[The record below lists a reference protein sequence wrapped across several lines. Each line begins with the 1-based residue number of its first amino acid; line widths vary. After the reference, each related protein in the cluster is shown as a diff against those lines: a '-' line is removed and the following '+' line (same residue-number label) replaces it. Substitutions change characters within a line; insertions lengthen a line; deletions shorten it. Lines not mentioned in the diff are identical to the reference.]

1 MQKLDQIYKLILTF
15 IIFATFFTGCD
26 DKNNLKTPLQPS
38 SGAISNDA
46 LSYLNS
52 LRLRSD
58 LSTLSKNKILTS
70 SSLAHAKYTFI
81 NKADSHN
88 QSPNSP
94 EFSGITPKDRAYKTG
109 YNTQISENLSVGA
122 EDEVASIDGLMSAIY
137 HRFAFLDT
145 KINEIG
151 YASFGDENSK
161 NFVYNM
167 GNSKLNNF
175 CKKKKSDEG
184 YGKFYTKLCKDESVA
199 ISESKYNSLNQ
210 IDRNDYVYFPNSSG
224 TKAFFSR
231 ETPDPMPECKITA
244 NPVSIEF
251 NEFKKPVKM
260 KSFKVFDGE
269 NELKNSKILTK
280 KNDVNSIFSEFQFAF
295 FSKDVFKFNQDY
307 KVLFSYIQDN
317 KEKNLEWSFKTSSPK
332 FPYFVVKDGDKI
344 GVEAN
349 KWYSIFFEPNDC
361 NDVFTSYKTT
371 YRFMK
376 KPLIESVDTNLININ
391 LSGSKNAKLTIKTDN
406 GKKITVH
413 ITNNSGG
420 FFINKLYLGVIL
432 VIILALFFI
441 IRRR

>member
-1 MQKLDQIYKLILTF
+1 MQKLDQIYKLLIAFSLLF
-15 IIFATFFTGCD
+15 LLSACD
-26 DKNNLKTPLQPS
+26 DKKDLKTPLEPT
-38 SGAISNDA
+38 GGVVSNNA

-52 LRLRSD
+52 LRLNSN
-58 LSTLSKNKILTS
+58 LSTLSKNDVLTTS
-70 SSLAHAKYTFI
+70 AQNHAKYTFI
-81 NKADSHN
+81 NKVDSHN
-88 QSPNSP
+88 EVSNLPN
-94 EFSGITPKDRAYKTG
+94 FTGQTPKDRAFSVG
-109 YNTQISENLSVGA
+109 YFTQISENLSVGA

-137 HRFAFLDT
+137 HRFGFLDT

-151 YASFGDENSK
+151 YAKFGDEKSQ

-167 GNSKLNNF
+167 GNSKLNDF
-175 CKKKKSDEG
+175 CKKAKSDDG
-184 YGKFYTKLCKDESVA
+184 YGKFYTKVCKNENVA
-199 ISESKYNSLNQ
+199 ISGDKYNSLNR
-210 IDRNDYVYFPNSSG
+210 IDKNEYVYFPNSSQ

-244 NPVSIEF
+244 NPISIEF
-251 NEFKKPVKM
+251 NEFRKPVKM
-260 KSFKVFDGE
+260 KSFKVFENE

-280 KNDVNSIFSEFQFAF
+280 QNDPNSIFNEFQFAF

-344 GVEAN
+344 GVETN

-406 GKKITVH
+406 GKKITVY
-413 ITNNSGG
+413 ITNSSGG

-432 VIILALFFI
+432 VIVLALFFI